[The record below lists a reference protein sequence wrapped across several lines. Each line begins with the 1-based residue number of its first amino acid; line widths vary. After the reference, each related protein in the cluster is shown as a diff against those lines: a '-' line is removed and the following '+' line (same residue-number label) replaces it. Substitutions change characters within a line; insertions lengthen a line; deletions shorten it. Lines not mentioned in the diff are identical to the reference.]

1 MHETAPRLLIIDDDR
16 RLSDMVATYLARHGM
31 LAEHAGT
38 AAAGLQRLR
47 ASSAATHFSAVVL
60 DLMLPDADGL
70 DVCRAIRALPTAI
83 ASIPVVML
91 TAKGDPMDRVV
102 GLEMGADDYLP
113 KPFEPRELLA
123 RLRAVLR
130 RQRMQS
136 AVAVLRFGNLE
147 IDREARSA
155 RVDGRLAAMTSR
167 QFDLLVVLAERAGRV
182 LTREQ
187 LLDALGGDIA
197 DGTDRA
203 IDVHIGRVRAAIE
216 QDPKRPL
223 RIITVRGI
231 GYCFARNPATD
242 ALDA

>member
-1 MHETAPRLLIIDDDR
+1 MHMPVPRLLIIDDDR
-16 RLSDMVATYLARHGM
+16 RLSDMIATYLAKHGM

-47 ASSAATHFSAVVL
+47 TSSAATHYSAVVL

-70 DVCRAIRALPTAI
+70 DVCRAIRALPTSI

-102 GLEMGADDYLP
+102 GLEIGADDYLP

-155 RVDGRLAAMTSR
+155 RVDGRPAALTSR
-167 QFDLLVVLAERAGRV
+167 QFDLLVALAERAGRV
-182 LTREQ
+182 LSREQ
-187 LLDALGGDIA
+187 LLEAIGGDIA
-197 DGTDRA
+197 EATDRA
-203 IDVHIGRVRAAIE
+203 VDVHIGRLRAAIE
-216 QDPKRPL
+216 QDPKHPL
-223 RIITVRGI
+223 HIITVRGI
-231 GYCFARNPATD
+231 GYCFARNAATD
-242 ALDA
+242 PVDA